1 MHHRQFRYYPG
12 PFTAPR
18 IMPQRP
24 YFSRLPLLLALLGS
38 MLLASGCSW
47 FGGDEQD
54 EEDDYITA
62 SEVYDSAKLSLA
74 NGNYQNAIRNYKLLT
89 SRFPF
94 GRYTEQANLELAYTY
109 YKSFR
114 HEEALA
120 SINRFL
126 KTYPTHKH
134 VDYAYYLRG
143 LVNFYRDRT
152 FLERF
157 TPDLATT
164 RDPQSARQAF
174 LDFSELIGR
183 FPDSRY
189 RDDSRQRM
197 VYLREKLAAH
207 EMAVAKYYLRRDA
220 LVAAANRGKYIV
232 ETYQQTPY
240 TADALALM
248 ATCYTRLGLSNLS
261 DDAERVL
268 AANYPD
274 HPYVTGEAAG
284 RAEGWLG
291 WLWPFD
297 GGREKEEAFYQTREE
312 EQRAGKGFF
321 RRLWPFGGKDEET
334 PPET

>member
-1 MHHRQFRYYPG
+1 
-12 PFTAPR
+12 
-18 IMPQRP
+18 MPNPVAKRHA
-24 YFSRLPLLLALLGS
+24 LWLLIVAVITLS
-38 MLLASGCSW
+38 SGCSW
-47 FGGDEQD
+47 FGGDEED
-54 EEDDYITA
+54 EEDDFITA
-62 SEVYDSAKLSLA
+62 GEVYDSAKLSLS
-74 NGNYQNAIRNYKLLT
+74 NGNYQNAVRTYKLLV

-94 GRYTEQANLELAYTY
+94 GRYTEQAQLELAYAY
-109 YKSFR
+109 FKAYR

-143 LVNFYRDRT
+143 LVNFNRDRT

-174 LDFSELIGR
+174 LDFSELISR

-189 RDDSRQRM
+189 IDDARQRM
-197 VYLREKLAAH
+197 VFLREKLAAH
-207 EMAVAKYYLRRDA
+207 ELNVARYYMRRNA

-232 ETYQQTPY
+232 ETYQETPS
-240 TADALALM
+240 TADGLAIM
-248 ATCYTRLGLSNLS
+248 ASAYTRLGLTDLS
-261 DDAERVL
+261 SDAERVL
-268 AANYPD
+268 AANYPE
-274 HPYVTGEAAG
+274 HPYVVGGGT
-284 RAEGWLG
+284 RKEGWLG

-297 GGREKEEAFYQTREE
+297 GGREPEEDYYQSRDEE
-312 EQRAGKGFF
+312 EQGGKGFV
-321 RRLWPFGGKDEET
+321 RRLWPFGGKDKET